1 MEQLKEPPKKF
12 EDLTRLVHER
22 HETMSKSHQKIA
34 LYLIQNPNDV
44 ALKSLNAMAKES
56 GAHASGFVRFSQSLG
71 FAGFK
76 ELQQLFQTRLTTAA
90 PGFEARQQVLAKE
103 LSAVGAQNPGNFLGQ
118 LVARDL
124 ESLSELTELT
134 RQSDLEEAARL
145 LNSAEAVY
153 LVGQL
158 RSAPVAELLRYIL
171 TMLGKKTILLN
182 TSGGLNTHMVK
193 TIGKNDLLFAISF
206 RFYANEVV
214 RVVEDAGQQDV
225 PVIGIS
231 DSTLSPIAKHSSPL
245 FVIPER
251 QYTFSRSLAAP
262 VCLAQAIMLHLAA
275 LQQDQPNPRIPT
287 VTSE

>member
-1 MEQLKEPPKKF
+1 MEEPPSKY

-22 HETMSKSHQKIA
+22 HDTMSKSHKKIA
-34 LYLIQNPNDV
+34 LYLTQNPNDV
-44 ALKSLNAMAKES
+44 AVKSLNAMAKES
-56 GAHASGFVRFSQSLG
+56 GVHASSFVRFSQSLG

-76 ELQQLFQTRLTTAA
+76 DLQQLFQKRLTTAA
-90 PGFEARQQVLAKE
+90 PGFEARQQALANE
-103 LSAVGAQNPGNFLGQ
+103 LSEIGARDQGNFLGQ

-124 ESLSELTELT
+124 VSLNELTELT

-158 RSAPVAELLRYIL
+158 RSAPIAELLRYIL
-171 TMLGKKTILLN
+171 TMLGKKAILLDA
-182 TSGGLNTHMVK
+182 SGGLSTHMAK

-214 RVVEDAGQQDV
+214 RVVEDAGQKGV

-231 DSTLSPIAKHSSPL
+231 DSTLSPIAKHSAPL

-251 QYTFSRSLAAP
+251 EYIFSRSLAAP